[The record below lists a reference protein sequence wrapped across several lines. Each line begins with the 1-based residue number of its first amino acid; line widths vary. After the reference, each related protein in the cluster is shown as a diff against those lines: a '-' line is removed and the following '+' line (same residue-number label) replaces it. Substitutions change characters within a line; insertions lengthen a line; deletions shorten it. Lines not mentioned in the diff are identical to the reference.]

1 MVFLVNSFVI
11 LVLRGNEVSMDI
23 IDFGNNEFLV
33 YGVFLNQDGMFIVMM
48 YIKSKMFKI
57 ENGVCCWL
65 ERNLG
70 E

>member
-1 MVFLVNSFVI
+1 
-11 LVLRGNEVSMDI
+11 MDI